1 MQLIKGFEGLAPG
14 QRGASVALGNF
25 DGVHRGHQAL
35 IAEAARAGAR
45 IGAPTGVITF
55 EPHPRRFF
63 QPDAPPF
70 RLTPSREKARILAKH
85 GVGHIHE
92 LAFDATLAAMPAE
105 AFVEQILAG
114 GDRGGLGIRHLV
126 IGEDFRFGKGR
137 TGDARLLRNMSADL
151 GFTVSIHHILKGEA
165 GEYSST
171 AVRVHL
177 EEGRCDAAAAQLGRW
192 HGVSGP
198 VIKGDQRGREFGYPT
213 ANLTFGEQIIPRYGI
228 YAAQVE
234 VLDGPHAGTHAG
246 VASIGERPTFGIN
259 APNFEVHL
267 FDFDGDLYGAQISA
281 GLVAYLRGEER
292 FDNIEALIVQMGQD
306 ASLARA
312 RLPMHLSPA
321 GSPVDW
327 GGSGIA
333 RAA

>member
-45 IGAPTGVITF
+45 INAPTGVITF

-70 RLTPSREKARILAKH
+70 RLTPSAEKARILGAHKVEH
-85 GVGHIHE
+85 VYE
-92 LAFDATLAAMPAE
+92 LAFDAALASMPAE
-105 AFVEQILAG
+105 AFVEQVLA
-114 GDRGGLGIRHLV
+114 RGLGIRHLV
-126 IGEDFRFGKGR
+126 IGEDFHFGKGR
-137 TGDARLLRNMSADL
+137 TGDAGLLRRMSADL
-151 GFTVSIHHILKGEA
+151 GFSVSIQHILKGET

-198 VIKGDQRGREFGYPT
+198 VVKGDQRGRELGYPT
-213 ANLTFGEQIIPRYGI
+213 ANLSFGEQLIPRYGV
-228 YAAQVE
+228 YAARVD
-234 VLDGPHAGTHAG
+234 VLDGRHAGVHDG

-281 GLVAYLRGEER
+281 GLVDYLRGEVQ
-292 FDNIEALIVQMGQD
+292 FDTVEALLAQMDRDSQ
-306 ASLARA
+306 LARTRLSHA
-312 RLPMHLSPA
+312 R
-321 GSPVDW
+321 
-327 GGSGIA
+327 I
-333 RAA
+333 RT